1 MSGIVEFL
9 LIAALVY
16 YGIRALIRLL
26 LPMLFQSLVNKAQQG
41 GQQQYK
47 YNSQSNRRPTEGS
60 VRVDNAPK
68 TKSSI
73 PDSEG
78 DYIDFEEIK

>member
-1 MSGIVEFL
+1 MTVIEIFVVGL
-9 LIAALVY
+9 LLY
-16 YGIRALIRLL
+16 YGFGYLIRLV

-41 GQQQYK
+41 NQQQYQQ
-47 YNSQSNRRPTEGS
+47 QSTRRPTEGS

-68 TKSSI
+68 TKSAI

-78 DYIDFEEIK
+78 DYIDFEEVK

>member
-1 MSGIVEFL
+1 MFLIEFFL
-9 LIAALVY
+9 VGALIY
-16 YGIRALIRLL
+16 YGIRALVRLL

-47 YNSQSNRRPTEGS
+47 YDSQSNGRPPESS

-73 PDSEG
+73 PASEG